1 MAFQNKNLS
10 VIAYANG
17 FTLWHYSA
25 AETLSTITANGYF
38 NSVKTLMNIGD
49 IIIINASDNTA
60 IKKINITE
68 LNVTTVALAKGILC
82 ILSPFVVGSAIFI
95 AGLKLF
101 F

>member
-25 AETLSTITANGYF
+25 TETLATIAANGYF
-38 NSVKTLMNIGD
+38 NNVKTLMNIGD

-68 LNVTTVALAKGILC
+68 QNVTTIALA
-82 ILSPFVVGSAIFI
+82 
-95 AGLKLF
+95 
-101 F
+101 

>member
-25 AETLSTITANGYF
+25 SETLATITATGYF
-38 NSVKTLMNIGD
+38 NDVKTLMNIGD
-49 IIIINASDNTA
+49 IVMINASDNTA

-68 LNVTTVALAKGILC
+68 LNVTTASLA
-82 ILSPFVVGSAIFI
+82 
-95 AGLKLF
+95 
-101 F
+101 